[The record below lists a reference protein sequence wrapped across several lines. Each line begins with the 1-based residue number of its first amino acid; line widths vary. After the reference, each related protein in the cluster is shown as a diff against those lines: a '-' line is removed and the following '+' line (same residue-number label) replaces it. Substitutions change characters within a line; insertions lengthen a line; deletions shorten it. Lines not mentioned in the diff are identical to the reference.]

1 MGEVMRSPNFKK
13 MTVNLMTA
21 LFERKVLAESSVT
34 GKSKEGRPALDRT
47 KVELIIGKC
56 VFSCYFK
63 YLYYMLGIF
72 ATLIQSCVS
81 I

>member
-1 MGEVMRSPNFKK
+1 MGEVMRSPNLKK

-56 VFSCYFK
+56 VFPRYFK
-63 YLYYMLGIF
+63 YWYGIF
-72 ATLIQSCVS
+72 ATFIQSCVS

>member
-1 MGEVMRSPNFKK
+1 

-21 LFERKVLAESSVT
+21 LFERKVLAEPSVT

-56 VFSCYFK
+56 VFSRYFK
-63 YLYYMLGIF
+63 YWYGIF

>member
-1 MGEVMRSPNFKK
+1 

-21 LFERKVLAESSVT
+21 VFERKVLAESSVT

-56 VFSCYFK
+56 VFSRYFK
-63 YLYYMLGIF
+63 YWHGIF
-72 ATLIQSCVS
+72 ATSIQSCVS

>member
-1 MGEVMRSPNFKK
+1 MGEVMRSPNLKK
-13 MTVNLMTA
+13 MMVNLMTA

-56 VFSCYFK
+56 VFSRYFK
-63 YLYYMLGIF
+63 HWYSIF
-72 ATLIQSCVS
+72 ATFIQSCVS

>member
-13 MTVNLMTA
+13 MTVNLMTT

-34 GKSKEGRPALDRT
+34 GKSKKGRPALGRT

-56 VFSCYFK
+56 VFSRYFK
-63 YLYYMLGIF
+63 YWYSMLGIF
-72 ATLIQSCVS
+72 ATLIQSCVN